1 MKIIYF
7 LIKKKLTKPN
17 PITKLQTVMSNTAK
31 QGRGRPKGSTS
42 FVRVSINDL
51 IDQFGQNAKVMV
63 SKKFLEQMGFDF
75 EPKPVM
81 TISSITDEPEAEETI
96 QFNVYQ

>member
-1 MKIIYF
+1 
-7 LIKKKLTKPN
+7 
-17 PITKLQTVMSNTAK
+17 
-31 QGRGRPKGSTS
+31 
-42 FVRVSINDL
+42 
-51 IDQFGQNAKVMV
+51 MV

-75 EPKPVM
+75 EPKPAM